1 MARVAAMIELDHVLI
16 AVADLD
22 AAARAVETRFGLASV
37 EGGRH
42 QGLGTANRIV
52 PLGETYLELV
62 AVVDDAE
69 AAAGGFGSWVA
80 GGDLPRL
87 LGWCVRTDDLDEAS
101 NRLGLT
107 AADGSRERP
116 DGTVLRWRMAGL
128 ERSADEP
135 SLPFFIEW
143 GPGTPYPGETL
154 AQSATIDELR
164 LQGDSDRIEQWVEG
178 ANLPLSIREGEP
190 ALVAVVLDG
199 AVLDPSRWA

>member
-1 MARVAAMIELDHVLI
+1 MELDHVLI

-22 AAARAVETRFGLASV
+22 AAARQVEARFGLASV

-52 PLGETYLELV
+52 PLGQTYLELV

-69 AAAGGFGSWVA
+69 AEASGFGSWVT

-87 LGWCVRTDDLDEAS
+87 LGWCVRTDDLDEVAD
-101 NRLGLT
+101 RLGLT
-107 AADGSRERP
+107 IADGSRARP
-116 DGTVLRWRMAGL
+116 DGTVLNWRMAGL
-128 ERSADEP
+128 ELSAEEP

-143 GPGTPYPGETL
+143 GADTPYPGEAL

-164 LQGDSDRIEQWVEG
+164 LQGDPRRVARWVG
-178 ANLPLSIREGEP
+178 DADVPISVREGRSE
-190 ALVAVVLDG
+190 LQSVVLQNT
-199 AVLDPSRWA
+199 VLDPSLWA